1 MVENDSQNM
10 SFHSHI
16 SQTMGQILDND
27 YQQSFSENVN
37 SVYIKKL
44 IANEIL
50 TYLQLDVKNMGY
62 VFQAFNI

>member
-1 MVENDSQNM
+1 
-10 SFHSHI
+10 
-16 SQTMGQILDND
+16 MGQILDNN
-27 YQQSFSENVN
+27 YQQSFSNAN

-44 IANEIL
+44 IAKEIL